1 MPHSHAHGLTD
12 EALDALVDLFV
23 GAVGALA
30 DCEGA
35 AARAT
40 PEDRSLP
47 LRFTDLYRD
56 LSGQIAV
63 ILAEH
68 GKAVD
73 VIGTWI
79 GARNQL
85 LAELREIRSS
95 HTGDLAHLMHAIA
108 APVHAGLAAVLSH
121 SLPGPI
127 RSEVEAMR
135 EMLGKIL
142 DTLRHGS

>member
-1 MPHSHAHGLTD
+1 MPQSHAEGLTD
-12 EALDALVDLFV
+12 DALDALVDLFI

-30 DCEGA
+30 DCERA

-40 PEDRSLP
+40 PEDRP
-47 LRFTDLYRD
+47 LALEFTDFYRD

-63 ILAEH
+63 ILADQ

-73 VIGTWI
+73 VIGTWM

-85 LAELREIRSS
+85 LAQMRGLKSS
-95 HTGDLAHLMHAIA
+95 HTGDLAQIMQSVA

-121 SLPGPI
+121 SLPGSTRREI
-127 RSEVEAMR
+127 EAMR
-135 EMLGKIL
+135 EMLGKVL
-142 DTLRHGS
+142 DPLRRR